1 MSILTAVIKS
11 TFLHGL
17 VNIITF
23 PFWWY
28 TVGLK
33 KRFLGLINGISNLFR
48 NLALKLMF
56 THLFKPMFGER
67 SISGRI
73 ISFFM
78 RLIILIW
85 RSFLFLLGT
94 IGYTILFILWII
106 LPIISLWQ
114 INKLLF

>member
-1 MSILTAVIKS
+1 MSIAILLFKSIFWDTLTNV
-11 TFLHGL
+11 LY
-17 VNIITF
+17 F
-23 PFWWY
+23 PVWWY
-28 TVGLK
+28 TIGAK
-33 KRFLGLINGISNLFR
+33 KRFLGLINGVSSLFR

-94 IGYTILFILWII
+94 ISFFVLFALWMI

-114 INKLLF
+114 IIKLLF

>member
-17 VNIITF
+17 ANLIAF

-28 TVGLK
+28 TIGVK
-33 KRFLGLINGISNLFR
+33 KRFLGLINGVSNLFR

-67 SISGRI
+67 SMSGRI

-85 RSFLFLLGT
+85 RSFLFLLSS
-94 IGYTILFILWII
+94 IALFLLFILWLA
-106 LPIISLWQ
+106 LPIISFWQ
-114 INKLLF
+114 IIKLLF

>member
-1 MSILTAVIKS
+1 MSILIAVIKS

-17 VNIITF
+17 INIIIF

-28 TVGLK
+28 SIGVK
-33 KRFLGLINGISNLFR
+33 KRFLGLINGANNLFR
-48 NLALKLMF
+48 NLALKLML

-78 RLIILIW
+78 RLLILIL
-85 RSFLFLLGT
+85 RFFLFLLGT
-94 IGYTILFILWII
+94 TGFFVLFVLWLV

-114 INKLLF
+114 IIKLLF

>member
-1 MSILTAVIKS
+1 MSLVIILTKSILLDAIQN
-11 TFLHGL
+11 FLY
-17 VNIITF
+17 F
-23 PFWWY
+23 PIWWY
-28 TVGLK
+28 TVGVK
-33 KRFLGLINGISNLFR
+33 KRFLGLINGVSNLFR

-67 SISGRI
+67 SVSGRI

-94 IGYTILFILWII
+94 IGFSFLFVLWLI

-114 INKLLF
+114 IIKLLF